1 MSRTPLPKP
10 NTKPA
15 LGGNPNAGWFKCQGS
30 TLSMLL
36 DLRPCTPLSQSP
48 GGEGFSLP
56 DEISSDRLAGE
67 WSPFIMAS
75 ASPPPADNSIIAD
88 KRQAFLHVS
97 GGLSGQIAC
106 PLGIFPYM
114 PNWSDRDQL
123 QPLVEPQVSHF
134 RQVPLRTIVNCP
146 HSRHMSPSYPLS
158 RAFRIWCWSRCSPS
172 WVGSPVAT
180 YASTVSVRLLFVA
193 AADDSIDLP

>member
-1 MSRTPLPKP
+1 
-10 NTKPA
+10 
-15 LGGNPNAGWFKCQGS
+15 
-30 TLSMLL
+30 
-36 DLRPCTPLSQSP
+36 
-48 GGEGFSLP
+48 
-56 DEISSDRLAGE
+56 
-67 WSPFIMAS
+67 MAS

-158 RAFRIWCWSRCSPS
+158 RAFRIWWSLWSPS
-172 WVGSPVAT
+172 EPESGVAT
-180 YASTVSVRLLFVA
+180 YANTASVRPPFGAGAVA
-193 AADDSIDLP
+193 SIDLP